1 MSLVVRGLRVSY
13 GHVEVVKGI
22 DLELRPGV
30 VTTIIG
36 ANGAGKTTIMKS
48 IAGLLPQARGSVVFQ
63 GVELLGRRAHEI
75 VGQGVALVPEG
86 RRLFASM
93 TVQENLMIGAYRRP
107 DDEGVRADFDRILDY
122 LPVLRERLGQS
133 AGSLSG
139 GQQQMLAIGR
149 ALMGRPHLLMLDEPS
164 LGLAPIVIEQV
175 FDKILELNK
184 RTRLGVLLVE
194 QNSAMAL
201 EIASRAFVL
210 ETGAIT
216 LSGPSAELA
225 NDPRIREAYLGG

>member
-63 GVELLGRRAHEI
+63 GFELLGRRAHEI

-149 ALMGRPHLLMLDEPS
+149 ALMSRPRLLMLDEPS
-164 LGLAPIVIEQV
+164 IGLAPTIVRRIGE
-175 FDKILELNK
+175 ILQTISRDNVD
-184 RTRLGVLLVE
+184 VLLVE
-194 QNSAMAL
+194 QNANLAL
-201 EIASRAFVL
+201 ALARYGYVIENGSIILEGPAADLRA
-210 ETGAIT
+210 
-216 LSGPSAELA
+216 
-225 NDPRIREAYLGG
+225 NPRVQEAYLGL

>member
-149 ALMGRPHLLMLDEPS
+149 ALMSRPRLLMLDEPS
-164 LGLAPIVIEQV
+164 IGLAPTIVRRIGE
-175 FDKILELNK
+175 ILQTISRDNVD
-184 RTRLGVLLVE
+184 VLLVE
-194 QNSAMAL
+194 QNANLAL
-201 EIASRAFVL
+201 ALARYGYVIENGSIILEGPAADLRA
-210 ETGAIT
+210 
-216 LSGPSAELA
+216 
-225 NDPRIREAYLGG
+225 NPRVQEAYLGL